1 MSAWTTRRL
10 GRLAFGSTVLLL
22 AFCLLT
28 GLAVGRFALASALA
42 ACGAWA
48 VTPDSVPAGA

>member
-1 MSAWTTRRL
+1 MSAWTTRTL

-22 AFCLLT
+22 PFCLLT
-28 GLAVGRFALASALA
+28 GLAVGRFALA

-48 VTPDSVPAGA
+48 VTRDPARAGA